1 MRVLFQIPKTPPPQ
15 LAENHSK
22 SFREFV
28 EACLQKN
35 PEHVGRFE
43 RDFPCLSSFN
53 IRDPP
58 HRNYVE

>member
-15 LAENHSK
+15 LTENYSK

-35 PEHVGRFE
+35 PEHVCRINKTKRNLNIHF
-43 RDFPCLSSFN
+43 CFN
-53 IRDPP
+53 
-58 HRNYVE
+58 